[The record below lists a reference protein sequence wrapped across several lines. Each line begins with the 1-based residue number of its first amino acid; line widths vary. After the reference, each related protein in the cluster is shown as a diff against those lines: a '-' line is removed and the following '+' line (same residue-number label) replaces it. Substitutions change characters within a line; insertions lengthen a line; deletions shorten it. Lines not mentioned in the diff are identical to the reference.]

1 MMYPRIVLRFSGDR
15 STDKT
20 LVREATSRLTIS
32 RRARWAAKAPSNGWR
47 PVLVGTFA
55 ALQNVGAYVN
65 TGGGWIWRDDGGY
78 EIAVEEVDS

>member
-20 LVREATSRLTIS
+20 LVREATSRLMIS